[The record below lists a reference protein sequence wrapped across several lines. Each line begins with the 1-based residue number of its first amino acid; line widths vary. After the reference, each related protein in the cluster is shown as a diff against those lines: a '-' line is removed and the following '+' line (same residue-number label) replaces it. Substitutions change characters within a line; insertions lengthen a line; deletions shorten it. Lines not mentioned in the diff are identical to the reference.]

1 MNSEGFRKAAKKL
14 DKRTSSDRFSDLTT
28 RQLPCR
34 RFWHCTE
41 VDAAVSACQS
51 ATALLDDAARRATAE
66 ADSASARVRSL
77 SAWRAST
84 GSGSSSD
91 AAWAVGSAP
100 RPMTLATTSADE
112 AIRAAI
118 RAEDGR
124 RMAFL
129 LRSSG
134 MPAATLLSLGAP
146 LLHAAVRSGDA
157 DSVRVLLRLGVPAES
172 PDAAERS
179 PLEVAVRG
187 GWRGV
192 VDALLEAGADATG
205 RASVASFSRR
215 TPLHHAVLAGD
226 ARCVS
231 VLLRRAAAADSVL
244 EALTACDRNG
254 HSAAYL
260 AAVAGRPSC
269 LQTLLHAAS
278 KAVEARTSR
287 HGLPTV
293 PSPSPSPSNRRPPT
307 VSASRTGASSGTDAR
322 PCPNDVW
329 TAVWAVHGLL
339 RRGGTAGLHWT
350 CLHAAAQAG
359 SHECVAA
366 LLACGGACAVDDRV
380 GAAAT
385 TALHEAASRG
395 YARCVRRLLRGGAD
409 PAAASAYSETPL
421 HLAARGGRARV
432 LAMMLKRTPAWAL
445 CARLPNVAAPALGA
459 SPPADLPATIP
470 SGAGAAPDG
479 SATGA
484 ESGTPSP
491 ALALSI
497 DAPAPAP
504 APAPAASP
512 EAAPAPPADSLLRP
526 DLWVPLLHEAVEANS
541 PDCCAVLGR
550 AGADPDAKDCAGWS
564 ALALALFS
572 GRRRVA
578 AALREAT
585 RLRGLHP
592 ELAGAIAC
600 ACGRDEASAATAPG
614 RAASERPSGAL
625 AEASAAGRAAAAQGV
640 NACDADV
647 AKAPRTA
654 SEAAAAP
661 SSSPSP
667 SPPPPAPPAPASAGP
682 GPGPGLGPQS
692 QSAARAPK
700 SVRSVGGY
708 DDEED
713 EPIRFSRSG
722 VTASRRAASG
732 HAGASRASP
741 PPASSASGDA
751 DPSSGD
757 EPNAAAQA
765 ATHAATAGSEGG
777 ASDASAA
784 AERVEEGHPVMQSD
798 EWELHVMLGGA
809 GDGPKGTQRPRPA
822 VSLQP
827 PPGQRLPSRRMR
839 LELAPWSVGLERAAQ
854 HRAAVAAAAGGLS
867 FASAQAAPAD
877 VDLDPEALETAAGE
891 TVTVTLPLRRRHGPR
906 LLRAA
911 GLRASAAADSDDDE
925 ALAAEAS
932 ASSAAAELATHPI
945 DAPSDTGNS
954 DLSEDEAGLDIDDD
968 GKAHGR
974 AEGADHAETLPSPV
988 LSPLAGARRGRS
1000 ESSSG
1005 GAAARTRR
1013 RGSGWDAALKAAD
1026 EPWTP
1031 PPLALQSDSPGA
1043 GTRAAGAPGFP
1054 SPDGGRAE
1062 GAGAGAGE
1070 RSPARFTARRAAGA
1084 RAARGHHRTASDA
1097 AAAEEA
1103 ADGAPA
1109 TWETALPADD
1119 PELNTSHTFS
1129 SRGRG
1134 PFGLGLAV
1142 SVSSGVGVVVGR
1154 AVFPPALLLGTGGAA
1169 PRVPDDVIEGM
1180 RPVDVGRAI
1189 ALLCDGLPPPP
1200 ADRPGAQGIRE
1211 AHAALAQHCWD
1222 SSCGLRLEGEAS
1234 APLLA
1239 AGGAVMG
1246 TVTVRF
1252 VLARPYTPPL
1262 GAVPSAMTGN
1272 AVRAYWRQ
1280 TRVVGHRGAGA
1291 DNAAEVLGPAG
1302 TRRWRTH
1309 VMENT
1314 VLSFVTA
1321 ASLGAEYVEFDVQL
1335 SSDGVPV
1342 VYHDFGV
1349 RLPGGIRVP
1358 VSHMTADQLNR
1369 VAPLTDHDFLA
1380 RPRHRSRLSN
1390 GSSAGAGA
1398 VTGAAS
1404 PAATPAMVGRP
1415 SSPLTAASDASS
1427 TGAPAPAPR
1436 PALVGAS
1443 SSPDLQAADRTAPPA
1458 PHASGH
1464 TSERTLKAMGLDP
1477 VRHRNRSS
1485 LYYGLRDKLTS
1496 LAETFQR
1503 VPVSCGFNIEMK
1515 YPSPA
1520 EVAEGRLIVPDRNT
1534 YVDRVLDCTFA
1545 NAGSRGVIFS
1555 SFDPDVCLLLHRKQG
1570 TYPVLLL
1577 TDAGTQVDADPRRN
1591 SLREAIRFARSV
1603 GLFGIVSHSKPLLEA
1618 PVLMDAVRGAGLVLA
1633 TFGKRNNEI
1642 ECVKL
1647 QQEHGVA
1654 AIIVDHVAHIS
1665 RGLRAG
1671 NGAGGH

>member
-1 MNSEGFRKAAKKL
+1 MKFGQKLRFLKVFVWGEGYLRYKLLKDEIRRVEVGLSSTDDFVRAFLAEADRVDAFFKPEFQDALDHTDLLVQRAADYAGSDIACVSGLASLSEALASIVRKLQDLRDFASVNSEGFRKAAKKL

-278 KAVEARTSR
+278 KA
-287 HGLPTV
+287 
-293 PSPSPSPSNRRPPT
+293 
-307 VSASRTGASSGTDAR
+307 
-322 PCPNDVW
+322 
-329 TAVWAVHGLL
+329 
-339 RRGGTAGLHWT
+339 
-350 CLHAAAQAG
+350 
-359 SHECVAA
+359 
-366 LLACGGACAVDDRV
+366 
-380 GAAAT
+380 
-385 TALHEAASRG
+385 
-395 YARCVRRLLRGGAD
+395 
-409 PAAASAYSETPL
+409 
-421 HLAARGGRARV
+421 
-432 LAMMLKRTPAWAL
+432 
-445 CARLPNVAAPALGA
+445 
-459 SPPADLPATIP
+459 
-470 SGAGAAPDG
+470 
-479 SATGA
+479 
-484 ESGTPSP
+484 
-491 ALALSI
+491 
-497 DAPAPAP
+497 
-504 APAPAASP
+504 
-512 EAAPAPPADSLLRP
+512 
-526 DLWVPLLHEAVEANS
+526 
-541 PDCCAVLGR
+541 
-550 AGADPDAKDCAGWS
+550 
-564 ALALALFS
+564 
-572 GRRRVA
+572 
-578 AALREAT
+578 
-585 RLRGLHP
+585 
-592 ELAGAIAC
+592 
-600 ACGRDEASAATAPG
+600 
-614 RAASERPSGAL
+614 
-625 AEASAAGRAAAAQGV
+625 
-640 NACDADV
+640 
-647 AKAPRTA
+647 
-654 SEAAAAP
+654 
-661 SSSPSP
+661 
-667 SPPPPAPPAPASAGP
+667 
-682 GPGPGLGPQS
+682 
-692 QSAARAPK
+692 SAARAPK

-751 DPSSGD
+751 EPSSGD

-867 FASAQAAPAD
+867 SASAQAAPAD

-1211 AHAALAQHCWD
+1211 AHAVLAQHCWD